1 MKSIIK
7 KYIISI
13 LLLTAFQVNAQNQF
27 LDSYIQTAIENNYG
41 VQSQSQNIQAVAA
54 EKEIIKGQGSGNLEV
69 MYGYGVSPIE
79 TRNGPLNHK
88 VSAGI
93 MLPWFGTRST
103 KYQVVDQKVTLAQN
117 QKKIA
122 ENNIRYSVRATY
134 FKMIQNKK
142 DLASARENLD
152 ILKSFENIAL
162 TQYENSKGSMVDV
175 LRVQMEME
183 DANNKIE
190 SLMQDSL
197 VLKQQLDL
205 VINKPLSDVQ
215 LEEQFQFRSFDN
227 AHLEENPTLQSLTA
241 SEQVVGA
248 QMVTVNK
255 AAAPQI
261 KVSVDYGI
269 LGQASGMSAEDAGKN
284 TVMPMVGLSIPL
296 FNQKKYSGQKEQLRM
311 QQQTISLKKQ
321 ETENVL
327 KSEYLKVQNQLNDA
341 QRDIKVIQSQL
352 GQIDQAIDIQQEAYT
367 VAKPQGSEFLEL
379 LRLQIQRLN
388 YQFKQHQAEQSQ
400 WEALA
405 KLSFIEGVEE

>member
-7 KYIISI
+7 KYIVSI

-54 EKEIIKGQGSGNLEV
+54 EKEMIKGQGSGNLEV

-88 VSAGI
+88 ISAGI

-142 DLASARENLD
+142 DLSSARENLD

-205 VINKPLSDVQ
+205 VINKPISDVQ
-215 LEEQFQFRSFDN
+215 LVEQFQFKSFDN
-227 AHLEENPTLQSLTA
+227 AHLEENPTLQSLAA

-269 LGQASGMSAEDAGKN
+269 LGQPSGMSAEDAGKN

-388 YQFKQHQAEQSQ
+388 YQFKQHKAEQSQ